1 MKTRIKLL
9 GSTGLFVLVYLFT
22 VIGQNSALAQITAN
36 PNDAGTVVDQSGNTL
51 NIQGGTEAGKNLH
64 HSFEKFGV
72 NQGQT
77 VNFISQPE
85 IENILGRVTGG
96 DASIING
103 LIKVTGGNSN
113 LYLINPAGIIFGS
126 GASLDVPAAFTAT
139 TANGVRFGDNWLK
152 AFGTNDYASLIGNP
166 DAFAFT
172 QSGVILNSGNLAVK
186 EGQNLTLLGGTV
198 ISTGTLKAPEGDIT
212 VAAVPEE
219 KLVRI
224 TQQGNLLSFGLPV
237 ETKAVVSNQPFTPL
251 SLPQLLTGGNLSS
264 ATDVEV
270 DENGVVKLTR
280 SGFDVENGVV
290 KLTRSEVEIPKNAG
304 TTFVTGDIIFNYSG
318 RNSIDA
324 LRVSIL
330 GEEVGIFDVYIGGS
344 SNLRENNI
352 TFNATENIKVKNSIL
367 KSKILNFYSQN
378 NSIAIEG
385 SRFAISSSKKNGNL
399 TLNATENI
407 KVKKSYFSTFST
419 TENITVNSQNDSI
432 LIEDSELKSTGD
444 INIKS
449 TNRVELTESG
459 LIAEDGNITITANE
473 GIEIKLIQSPR
484 FLLRSG
490 GDFSLISNKDIIANA
505 RISSG
510 GNFSVKSENFNQPAL
525 TLNGIISSNG
535 DVNFDDYK
543 GSSLKI
549 EAKGSIRG
557 GNITLDKIG
566 TFPQNGDPDI
576 NILNAGSALIL
587 RAGVT
592 ELANPPQSANIG
604 ATSFTSTTN
613 PSSRGG
619 IQVGNINTSV
629 GGRDGSVTM
638 SATGNI
644 NAGHIKTEGDGI
656 AEGFVDLQAT
666 GDIEVKTINTS
677 GVDGGDIKIIAGG
690 LFRATD
696 SFLQNDQN
704 DNSRSYGSNV
714 NGEKVFGEIPT
725 SIYATTLHGPVNISI
740 QHGGRSFI
748 IGPRFERDADGK
760 LVFRDD
766 NGNLLPYTVDASG
779 FVRDADNK
787 TLRNIVIGSPIN
799 QANLEA
805 YTSFTAGAIT
815 TINRNGAYVS
825 SFRDSPLENSEN
837 ITFPIENIKKFSSYM
852 PQGLDGRMQ
861 ITFDAQPIPE
871 DTSLESSNN
880 TFSGSAEV
888 QVPVSSDQ
896 QSIPN
901 DGQSQITFDP
911 QPIPTDTSLEGS
923 DNTSSGSAEVQVPVS
938 SDQQSIPDDGQI
950 QVTFDPQLI
959 PPDTSLESSNNT
971 SSGATEGQVSVSSDQ
986 QSIPDAD
993 AEAVQRQ
1000 LTKKEQNNICS
1011 PKNSTT
1017 AFNRTENT
1025 RSGRTT
1031 NNSQSP
1037 NNVPCKTPDNNNNIL
1052 KVIPDTRF
1060 DSNSALPVTRPR

>member
-1 MKTRIKLL
+1 MKTRVKLL
-9 GSTGLFVLVYLFT
+9 GSTGLFVLVSLFT
-22 VIGQNSALAQITAN
+22 AIGQNSALAQITAN
-36 PNDAGTVVDQSGNTL
+36 PNDAGTVVNQSGNTL
-51 NIQGGTEAGKNLH
+51 NIQGGTEAGKNLY

-72 NQGQT
+72 NQRQT
-77 VNFISQPE
+77 VNFISKPE

-96 DASIING
+96 DASVING

-172 QSGVILNSGNLAVK
+172 QSGTILNSGNLAVK

-198 ISTGTLKAPEGDIT
+198 ISIGTLKAPGGDIT

-264 ATDVEV
+264 ATGVEV
-270 DENGVVKLTR
+270 DENGVVKLTS
-280 SGFDVENGVV
+280 SG
-290 KLTRSEVEIPKNAG
+290 VEIPKNAG
-304 TTFVTGDIIFNYSG
+304 TTFVTGIGNIILNFYL
-318 RNSIDA
+318 RRSIDA
-324 LRVSIL
+324 LMVNIL
-330 GEEVGIFDVYIGGS
+330 GEEVGIVDASIIVDDQDG
-344 SNLRENNI
+344 NLTIE
-352 TFNATENIKVKNSIL
+352 ATENIKVKNSRLASDIINL
-367 KSKILNFYSQN
+367 KSQN
-378 NSIAIEG
+378 NSIIIEED
-385 SRFAISSSKKNGNL
+385 SRFVLYSSREKNGNV

-407 KVKKSYFSTFST
+407 KVKNAFLR
-419 TENITVNSQNDSI
+419 TENLNLNAQNNSI
-432 LIEDSELKSTGD
+432 IIENSELESTGD

-449 TNRVELTESG
+449 TNRVEITENEM
-459 LIAEDGNITITANE
+459 IAEDGNITITGNE
-473 GIEIKLIQSPR
+473 GIKIQAFESPE
-484 FLLRSG
+484 FILHSG
-490 GDFSLISNKDIIANA
+490 GNFSLISNKDIIANA

-510 GNFSVKSENFNQPAL
+510 GNFSVKSENFNQPSL
-525 TLNGIISSNG
+525 SLNGIISSNG
-535 DVNFDDYK
+535 DVNFGDYK
-543 GSSLKI
+543 GSSLKV
-549 EAKGSIRG
+549 EAKGNIRG
-557 GNITLDKIG
+557 GNITIDKIG

-576 NILNAGSALIL
+576 NILNTGPALIL

-592 ELANPPQSANIG
+592 ELANSPQSVNIG

-619 IQVGNINTSV
+619 IQVGNIDTSV
-629 GGRDGSVTM
+629 GGTGGSVVM

-644 NAGHIKTEGDGI
+644 NTGHIKTAGNGRI
-656 AEGFVDLQAT
+656 GEGFVDLQAT
-666 GDIEVKTINTS
+666 GDIEVKTIITNDFS
-677 GVDGGDIKIIAGG
+677 LNDGGDIKIIAGG

-696 SFLQNDQN
+696 YFLHD
-704 DNSRSYGSNV
+704 DTVTFGLPSRV
-714 NGEKVFGEIPT
+714 IDLNGENALGKIPT
-725 SIYATTLHGPVNISI
+725 SIYTSARETASISI

-748 IGPRFERDADGK
+748 VGPEFERDADGK

-766 NGNLLPYTVDASG
+766 NGNLSPYTVDKYG
-779 FVRDADNK
+779 YVRDEDDD
-787 TLRNIVIGSPIN
+787 LGRIGSPLN
-799 QANLEA
+799 EANIEA
-805 YTSFTAGAIT
+805 FTSFTAGAIT
-815 TINRNGAYVS
+815 YERPDSTLMG
-825 SFRDSPLENSEN
+825 SFRDSPLESADNTWSV
-837 ITFPIENIKKFSSYM
+837 
-852 PQGLDGRMQ
+852 GRGRIQ
-861 ITFDAQPIPE
+861 VTSKPQPIPL
-871 DTSLESSNN
+871 DTSLESSDN

-888 QVPVSSDQ
+888 Q
-896 QSIPN
+896 I
-901 DGQSQITFDP
+901 
-911 QPIPTDTSLEGS
+911 
-923 DNTSSGSAEVQVPVS
+923 PVS

-950 QVTFDPQLI
+950 QVTFDPQPI
-959 PPDTSLESSNNT
+959 PEDTSLESSNNT

-1000 LTKKEQNNICS
+1000 LTRKEQNNICA

-1060 DSNSALPVTRPR
+1060 DSNSVPTTQPR